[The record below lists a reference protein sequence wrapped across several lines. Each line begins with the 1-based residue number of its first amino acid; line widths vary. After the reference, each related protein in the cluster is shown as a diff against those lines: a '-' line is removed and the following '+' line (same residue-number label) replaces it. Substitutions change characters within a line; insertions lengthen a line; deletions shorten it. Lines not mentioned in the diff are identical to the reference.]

1 MGRFEAGER
10 RSVFFFVFCF
20 FNDLNRDFLGSPVV
34 KIPHLQCRGCGFDPL
49 LRN

>member
-10 RSVFFFVFCF
+10 RSGFFLFLF
-20 FNDLNRDFLGSPVV
+20 FLNDLNRDFLGGPVV
-34 KIPHLQCRGCGFDPL
+34 KIPHFQCRECGFDPW